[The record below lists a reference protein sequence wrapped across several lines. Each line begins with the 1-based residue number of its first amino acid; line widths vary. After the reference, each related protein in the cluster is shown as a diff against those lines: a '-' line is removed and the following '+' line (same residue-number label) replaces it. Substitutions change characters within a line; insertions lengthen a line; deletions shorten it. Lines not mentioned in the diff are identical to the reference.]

1 MRKKWNLWKKIKQE
15 TLKVY
20 EEETAK
26 DPHWND
32 LDPEQVQRNRLF
44 LIVFLYFLGM
54 VIAKKCISL

>member
-1 MRKKWNLWKKIKQE
+1 MWKKWNLWEKIKQE

-54 VIAKKCISL
+54 VIAKKCTSL